1 MNIIAFDL
9 GANLGWA
16 RNGEPSH
23 AGHILLTGPRAHRQG
38 QLLDYLANLFSHA
51 FLLEL
56 VVYETPFAR
65 GRDATRSSW
74 GSAGVIEAAASLAGL
89 PVLDVAVATIK
100 KFATGDGR
108 ASKDEMILAAYGLG
122 YDGSNEH
129 EADAWCLLKY
139 AEQNAE
145 KVK

>member
-9 GANLGWA
+9 GATLGWA
-16 RNGEPSH
+16 CNAPVEV
-23 AGHILLTGPRAHRQG
+23 GHNIFTGPRAHRQG
-38 QLLDYLANLFSHA
+38 QLLDWLPSILTIG
-51 FLLEL
+51 LDL

-65 GRDATRSSW
+65 GRDATRCGW

-100 KFATGDGR
+100 KFATGSGN
-108 ASKDEMILAAYGLG
+108 APKEAMIYAATMLG
-122 YDGSNEH
+122 YEGANEH

-145 KVK
+145 KVS